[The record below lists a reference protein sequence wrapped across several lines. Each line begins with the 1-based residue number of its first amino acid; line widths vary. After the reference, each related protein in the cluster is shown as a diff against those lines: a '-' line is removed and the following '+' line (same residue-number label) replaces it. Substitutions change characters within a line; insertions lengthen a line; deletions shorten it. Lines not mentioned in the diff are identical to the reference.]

1 MKQIDRIRNMTA
13 EELAEFL
20 NDISCTMV
28 LCYEYCVRHHECKEG
43 EDCDLNV
50 KTWLESEVEDAD

>member
-1 MKQIDRIRNMTA
+1 MKQIDRIRSMNA

-20 NDISCTMV
+20 NDISCTRV
-28 LCYEYCVRHHECKEG
+28 LCDEYCIRHYVCEEG

-50 KTWLESEVEDAD
+50 KAWLESEVEE